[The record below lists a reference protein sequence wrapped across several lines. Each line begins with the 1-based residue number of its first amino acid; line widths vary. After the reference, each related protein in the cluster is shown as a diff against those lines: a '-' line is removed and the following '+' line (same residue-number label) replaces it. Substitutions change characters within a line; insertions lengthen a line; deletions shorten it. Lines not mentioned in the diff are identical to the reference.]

1 MRTTYTYN
9 EGINFLRAVSILG
22 IVLYHIF
29 PFAMKGGFLGVC
41 FFFLISGYLAAK
53 KGQIDWDNESFHIRK
68 YYIKKGLRIYP
79 ALYIMVMAVI
89 AFFTVFHQELLLGA
103 REEAASI
110 FLGYNNWWQMLT
122 QASYFMKITEHSPF
136 THLWYLGVEMELLVV
151 WPLLFLLYKKWIEPR
166 LGKGAIW
173 LFVLLAVA
181 SVLAMGLMYH
191 ADNVNRVYY
200 GTDTR
205 AFSFL
210 IGVVLGLKEDDWNK
224 KGNILFQGDNGRALF
239 FVSLLVT
246 IALFVLVEGEQAW
259 LYRGGMAL
267 ISLFFAFMV
276 YVMNQ
281 CDFTTTALNR
291 NKVLQWIGRHSYW
304 IYLWHYPLF
313 FIINLQHIF

>member
-110 FLGYNNWWQMLT
+110 F
-122 QASYFMKITEHSPF
+122 
-136 THLWYLGVEMELLVV
+136 
-151 WPLLFLLYKKWIEPR
+151 
-166 LGKGAIW
+166 
-173 LFVLLAVA
+173 
-181 SVLAMGLMYH
+181 
-191 ADNVNRVYY
+191 RV
-200 GTDTR
+200 
-205 AFSFL
+205 
-210 IGVVLGLKEDDWNK
+210 
-224 KGNILFQGDNGRALF
+224 
-239 FVSLLVT
+239 
-246 IALFVLVEGEQAW
+246 
-259 LYRGGMAL
+259 
-267 ISLFFAFMV
+267 
-276 YVMNQ
+276 
-281 CDFTTTALNR
+281 TTTG
-291 NKVLQWIGRHSYW
+291 GRC
-304 IYLWHYPLF
+304 
-313 FIINLQHIF
+313 